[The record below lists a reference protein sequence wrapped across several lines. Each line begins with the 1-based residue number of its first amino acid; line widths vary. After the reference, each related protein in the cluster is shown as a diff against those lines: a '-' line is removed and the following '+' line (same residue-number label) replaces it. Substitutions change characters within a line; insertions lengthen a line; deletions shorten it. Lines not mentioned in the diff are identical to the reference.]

1 VLDDGYGGHIVNAVA
16 EDQTE
21 NFPAVR
27 RAKNEASGEEGGR
40 RTSALVAGHEFF
52 HVRWG
57 TITARYQNSVFSI
70 DDWREVVPCLGR

>member
-1 VLDDGYGGHIVNAVA
+1 MLDDGYGGHIVNAVA

-40 RTSALVAGHEFF
+40 RTSALVAGHEYF
-52 HVRWG
+52 
-57 TITARYQNSVFSI
+57 
-70 DDWREVVPCLGR
+70 PCAVGYNYCALSKLRLFD